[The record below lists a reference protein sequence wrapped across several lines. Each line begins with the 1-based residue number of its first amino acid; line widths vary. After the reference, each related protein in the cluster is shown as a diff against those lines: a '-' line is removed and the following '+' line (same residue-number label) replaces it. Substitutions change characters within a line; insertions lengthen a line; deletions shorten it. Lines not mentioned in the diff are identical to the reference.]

1 MDVKDI
7 QVANETKC
15 ANGANNEDWCEA
27 WLRGGF
33 SIRYL
38 NALSKYHRADAYD
51 GATLFDGDG
60 VVVGHAFGELAE

>member
-7 QVANETKC
+7 QVANKTKC

-38 NALSKYHRADAYD
+38 NAFKCALQISSSRCARDAVRAKARWQASRD
-51 GATLFDGDG
+51 TRRW
-60 VVVGHAFGELAE
+60 